1 MGSITGVSLEIS
13 RFYKQEVQS
22 STMESAVGQL
32 EDSVQKADK
41 KLDGIA
47 WKLDQYE
54 KQVVHVDCSELELA
68 TEVSVLKLLRS
79 VNQVREEYE
88 NLRRE
93 ISEVQQLQK
102 QLSDSLR
109 LQLRQVQ
116 GTFGT
121 LRDKIIRGKSTE
133 QLD

>member
-1 MGSITGVSLEIS
+1 
-13 RFYKQEVQS
+13 
-22 STMESAVGQL
+22 MEAAVVQL
-32 EDSVQKADK
+32 EESVQKADK
-41 KLDGIA
+41 KLDVIA

-54 KQVVHVDCSELELA
+54 KQVVHVDGSELA

>member
-1 MGSITGVSLEIS
+1 
-13 RFYKQEVQS
+13 
-22 STMESAVGQL
+22 MEAAVVQL
-32 EDSVQKADK
+32 EESVSKADK
-41 KLDGIA
+41 KLDVIA
-47 WKLDQYE
+47 WKLDHYE
-54 KQVVHVDCSELELA
+54 KQMVHTDGGELA

-121 LRDKIIRGKSTE
+121 LRDKIIDKRT
-133 QLD
+133 

>member
-1 MGSITGVSLEIS
+1 MCIVRNNCCWLV
-13 RFYKQEVQS
+13 VQ
-22 STMESAVGQL
+22 Q
-32 EDSVQKADK
+32 
-41 KLDGIA
+41 
-47 WKLDQYE
+47 
-54 KQVVHVDCSELELA
+54 
-68 TEVSVLKLLRS
+68 VSVLKLLRS

-121 LRDKIIRGKSTE
+121 LRDRIIRGSH
-133 QLD
+133 QND

>member
-1 MGSITGVSLEIS
+1 
-13 RFYKQEVQS
+13 
-22 STMESAVGQL
+22 
-32 EDSVQKADK
+32 
-41 KLDGIA
+41 
-47 WKLDQYE
+47 
-54 KQVVHVDCSELELA
+54 
-68 TEVSVLKLLRS
+68 
-79 VNQVREEYE
+79 VREEYE

-121 LRDKIIRGKSTE
+121 LRDKIIGGSH
-133 QLD
+133 QNN

>member
-1 MGSITGVSLEIS
+1 
-13 RFYKQEVQS
+13 
-22 STMESAVGQL
+22 MEAAVVQL
-32 EDSVQKADK
+32 EESVQKADK
-41 KLDGIA
+41 KLDVIA

-54 KQVVHVDCSELELA
+54 KQVVHVDGSELA
-68 TEVSVLKLLRS
+68 TEQVSVLKLLRS

>member
-1 MGSITGVSLEIS
+1 VQCVLAVNVYGEKWLSIGFT
-13 RFYKQEVQS
+13 VQ
-22 STMESAVGQL
+22 Q
-32 EDSVQKADK
+32 
-41 KLDGIA
+41 
-47 WKLDQYE
+47 
-54 KQVVHVDCSELELA
+54 
-68 TEVSVLKLLRS
+68 VSVLKLLRS

-121 LRDKIIRGKSTE
+121 LRDKIIGGSH
-133 QLD
+133 QNN

>member
-1 MGSITGVSLEIS
+1 
-13 RFYKQEVQS
+13 
-22 STMESAVGQL
+22 METAVVQL
-32 EDSVQKADK
+32 EQSVRKADK
-41 KLDGIA
+41 TLDTIA

-54 KQVVHVDCSELELA
+54 KQVVHVDGSELP
-68 TEVSVLKLLRS
+68 EVSVLKLLRS

-102 QLSDSLR
+102 QFSDTLR
-109 LQLRQVQ
+109 LHLRQVQ

-121 LRDKIIRGKSTE
+121 LRDKIIGSSH
-133 QLD
+133 QNN